1 MTYIGKSVI
10 RKEAVDKVTGAAKY
24 TNDFQ
29 ETGTLHAKMLI
40 SPYAHANITSIDF
53 SDAWKIPGVKAILGD
68 ERFPLVGEEIKDRS
82 PIAYK
87 RVRYHGEPIAVVVAE
102 NPAIAIKAVNAI
114 KVSYELLPV
123 VNSPRAA
130 FSEDST
136 LVHENLESYEKT
148 DRVYP
153 IPNTNVA
160 NLTKIRKGNIKKG
173 FMESDVVVEFHF
185 II

>member
-1 MTYIGKSVI
+1 MQ
-10 RKEAVDKVTGAAKY
+10 AKY

-53 SDAWKIPGVKAILGD
+53 SEAWKIPGVKAILGD

-130 FSEDST
+130 F
-136 LVHENLESYEKT
+136 K
-148 DRVYP
+148 
-153 IPNTNVA
+153 
-160 NLTKIRKGNIKKG
+160 KIQLSFMKILKAMKRLIKYIR
-173 FMESDVVVEFHF
+173 SQ
-185 II
+185 IQTWQI